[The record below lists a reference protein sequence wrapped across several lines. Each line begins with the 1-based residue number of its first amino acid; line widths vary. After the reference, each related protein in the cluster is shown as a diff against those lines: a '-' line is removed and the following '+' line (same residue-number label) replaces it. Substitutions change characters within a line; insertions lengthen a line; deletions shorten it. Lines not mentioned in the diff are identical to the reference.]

1 MIFVNTPDKIDSF
14 KKWVKHVPLLGVDT
28 ETTGLDPHVAKV
40 HLLQIGDEKEQWV
53 FDCYRTGKDNITEV
67 LNHLNTLP
75 SIKIMHNAKFDFNML
90 RGNYGVEINNIY
102 DTMLAAQL
110 LNAGDKSYKSGLQD
124 VLIRWLGID
133 LSKTVR
139 HSFETHPV
147 GKEFSEEQITYAAL
161 DVAYLPRLYKR
172 FEEEIKLKN
181 LQSIIKLENET
192 LYVTA
197 DMEWYGIYID
207 KDKWLALESTARVE
221 ANNSRIKLDAF
232 FDKMFDRNLF
242 GELTLNLN
250 SPQQLKPA
258 LEAVMKT
265 KLESTDAKY
274 LATIDHPVV
283 KQLIDYRKWVK
294 LISTY
299 GAEFIKQNVS
309 TVTDKLHTSF
319 NQLGTDTG
327 RYSSEGPNLQNIPAK
342 QQYRDPFCV
351 KDPINYRIVS
361 ADFSGQELRL
371 LAHLSK
377 EPLFLKALQEGKDLH
392 AYSASLLFG
401 IPYEEFFVY
410 NQDGTLLKGSSKNK
424 EDISDEDGFNK
435 HMKKKYRNP
444 AKKITFGLIYGM
456 GPTKLANELG
466 ITLNEAKDLLKKYFS
481 IFTKIKELMDLL
493 EERVKQTRIAYSPLD
508 GRYRDLSKNDWI
520 DKRKISHA
528 VNQAKNM
535 PFQGCGA
542 STTKLAMCLIRK
554 ELREKKYDARIVLTV
569 HDEILVECHVSIVE
583 EVKELVVRLMKQ
595 AFNNYAN
602 SVEMEI
608 SAAIGTHWIH

>member
-1 MIFVNTPDKIDSF
+1 
-14 KKWVKHVPLLGVDT
+14 
-28 ETTGLDPHVAKV
+28 
-40 HLLQIGDEKEQWV
+40 
-53 FDCYRTGKDNITEV
+53 
-67 LNHLNTLP
+67 
-75 SIKIMHNAKFDFNML
+75 
-90 RGNYGVEINNIY
+90 
-102 DTMLAAQL
+102 
-110 LNAGDKSYKSGLQD
+110 
-124 VLIRWLGID
+124 
-133 LSKTVR
+133 
-139 HSFETHPV
+139 
-147 GKEFSEEQITYAAL
+147 
-161 DVAYLPRLYKR
+161 
-172 FEEEIKLKN
+172 
-181 LQSIIKLENET
+181 
-192 LYVTA
+192 
-197 DMEWYGIYID
+197 
-207 KDKWLALESTARVE
+207 
-221 ANNSRIKLDAF
+221 
-232 FDKMFDRNLF
+232 
-242 GELTLNLN
+242 
-250 SPQQLKPA
+250 
-258 LEAVMKT
+258 MKT